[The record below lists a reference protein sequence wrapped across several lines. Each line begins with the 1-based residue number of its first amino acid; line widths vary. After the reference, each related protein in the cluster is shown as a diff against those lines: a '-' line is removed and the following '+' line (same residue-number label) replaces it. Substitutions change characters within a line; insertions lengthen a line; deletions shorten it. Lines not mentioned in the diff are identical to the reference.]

1 MEELRAIINLTKD
14 FPMIAKNQNSA
25 MDRQGLSK
33 KVAERSEYTT
43 SKGNLQM
50 VNKHTAHPNSIIRNA
65 NTHRYKNLEDSDK
78 YC

>member
-1 MEELRAIINLTKD
+1 MEELRAIINPTKD

-25 MDRQGLSK
+25 TDRQGLSK
-33 KVAERSEYTT
+33 KVAERSGYTT

-50 VNKHTAHPNSIIRNA
+50 VHKHTEHPTSIIKNA
-65 NTHRYKNLEDSDK
+65 NTHCYKNLEDSDK